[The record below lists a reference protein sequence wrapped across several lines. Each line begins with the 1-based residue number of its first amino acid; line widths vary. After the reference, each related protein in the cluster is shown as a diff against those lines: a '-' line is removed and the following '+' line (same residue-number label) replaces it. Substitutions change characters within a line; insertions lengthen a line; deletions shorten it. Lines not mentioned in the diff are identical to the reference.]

1 MYHRTVPGLRQ
12 WCSTPVPEQ
21 GKLGACTAHAA
32 AAIIEYFQNRAFGK
46 HFTASRQFIY
56 KNARN
61 LQGVPGDQ
69 GSHIR
74 DTRVIFLLTFAG

>member
-1 MYHRTVPGLRQ
+1 MRQ